1 MMRLVTL
8 APAEELDLPGA
19 DLRLEISNPYFSTDS
34 IPGTITQS
42 LDLPWTRPNL
52 RGLGFPDR
60 YRGPGGPA
68 PVPAD
73 CYLDG
78 ARWRRGKLV
87 FRECDVPAQ
96 RLRYHFVADA
106 ADLATQLR
114 DVKLADLSLGTVP
127 FSRVPSTA
135 DYALLPVRNRLF
147 FGDNE
152 EEIPAGYPGVLNY
165 FTAGV
170 YPSEAQLAP
179 QLYLMPLL
187 RRVMAHF
194 GYTIEGAW
202 VDDAEIQQLVIYSDR
217 VVGLGT
223 LELELAQHV
232 PDMSV
237 PDLLIAL
244 QQAFCLGLYFDTT
257 RQVLRLTPLRDVLAA
272 AGSQYQQRAG
282 RRQTTVAN
290 DTNGFEL
297 QLRPE
302 GDDELDKTL
311 DRSWQQARFG
321 AGGERIEVSAGT
333 LHLVYASDEQ
343 HVGRSWLL
351 PAIEAAGAVAGEAS
365 KAGLRLLFD
374 RGLQADN
381 LGGMYPLGSPATR
394 SYAGDVVG
402 QYSLLAGDLVA
413 DWHAAWLTFRSR
425 SVQHTYEAEFRLP
438 DLLALDPGRA
448 ELLDHHLHLWEKV
461 SLTISATSSLQRASI
476 TYRELL

>member
-1 MMRLVTL
+1 MIRLVTG
-8 APAEELDLPGA
+8 APSEELDLPGT
-19 DLRLEISNPYFSTDS
+19 DMSLDISNPYFGTDS
-34 IPGTITQS
+34 IPGAITQS

-60 YRGPGGPA
+60 YRGPGGPP

-96 RLRYHFVADA
+96 RLRYNFVADA
-106 ADLATQLR
+106 ADLATQLK
-114 DVKLADLSLGTVP
+114 DVKLADIALGSVP

-147 FGDNE
+147 FGDDE
-152 EEIPAGYPGVLNY
+152 EEIPAGYHGVLNY
-165 FTAGV
+165 YTGGV
-170 YPSEAQLAP
+170 YPSDASLAP
-179 QLYLMPLL
+179 QLYLVPLL

-202 VDDAEIQQLVIYSDR
+202 VEDAEIQQLVLYSDR
-217 VVGLGT
+217 VVALGT
-223 LELELAQHV
+223 LELDLGQHV

-244 QQAFCLGLYFDTT
+244 QQLFCLGLYFDTT
-257 RQVLRLTPLRDVLAA
+257 RRVLRLTPLRDVLAA
-272 AGSQYQQRAG
+272 AHGQHQRRAG

-302 GDDELDKTL
+302 GDDELDTTL

-321 AGGERIEVSAGT
+321 AGGEKIEVSAGT
-333 LHLVYASDEQ
+333 LHLVRELDAQ
-343 HVGRSWLL
+343 QPGRYWLL
-351 PAIEAAGAVAGEAS
+351 PAIDAAGAVEGEES

-374 RGLQADN
+374 RGLQEDSTGAF
-381 LGGMYPLGSPATR
+381 YPLGSPATR
-394 SYAGDVVG
+394 SYDGHLVG
-402 QYSLLAGDLVA
+402 QYSLLASDLLA
-413 DWHAAWLTFRSR
+413 DWHSAWLSFRSR

-448 ELLDHHLHLWEKV
+448 ELLDYHLHLWEKV
-461 SLTISATSSLQRASI
+461 SLTISATSSLQRATI
-476 TYRELL
+476 TYREIL